1 MNVSDSL
8 AIPLPGRFESPS
20 LRPRPD
26 DTRSASPTGRAILLL
41 LVGTAHF
48 AALWT
53 LSQTKNVTAIAPPE
67 PLTVTMI
74 ELAQP
79 SAPPEAV
86 VPIPTPASSRQQ
98 ATPRVIESQ
107 PRTVAPVRPPQ
118 PSEHAPRISAEDPAA
133 EAVEESTP
141 ISPPPDTTPSS
152 IEASPSQR
160 SPAPAAAAPAAPSQP
175 RFDAAYLNNPAPS
188 YPALARRLGEE
199 GTVRIRVWVTREG
212 RAGKVELSQSAG
224 SPRLDRT
231 ALETVSRWRFE
242 PARERGEPVDQWV
255 IVPIKFKLENP
266 SQ

>member
-1 MNVSDSL
+1 MNLSDSL

-20 LRPRPD
+20 LRPRRD

-107 PRTVAPVRPPQ
+107 PRKVAPARPPQ
-118 PSEHAPRISAEDPAA
+118 PSARAPRISAEDPAA

-255 IVPIKFKLENP
+255 TVPIKFKLENP